1 MSTDEDYTIT
11 DAVID
16 LHEQHMDEEEN
27 TDNSLS
33 DSAVLDLVSVC
44 VSLLSCAVEG
54 IDTPPLY
61 FTIPMLTD
69 QFL

>member
-44 VSLLSCAVEG
+44 VPLLSCAVG
-54 IDTPPLY
+54 RY
-61 FTIPMLTD
+61 
-69 QFL
+69 